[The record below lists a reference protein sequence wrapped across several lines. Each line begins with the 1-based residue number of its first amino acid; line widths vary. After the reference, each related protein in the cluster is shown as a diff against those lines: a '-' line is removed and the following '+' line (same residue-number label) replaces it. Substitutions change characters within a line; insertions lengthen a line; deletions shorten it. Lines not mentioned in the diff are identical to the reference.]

1 MILIQQAAKTVK
13 SSRNAARK
21 LSQQEKNQP
30 RSLIQLET
38 KNWVISPWR
47 FCLASNSIIWKND
60 RNEIKYWK
68 WYCLT
73 ILGNHSH
80 GQPDRSGIADDP
92 NRNAKTKKLQLIN
105 HGSRNQSNL
114 DTNTTIK
121 AYNNHNESNRRGQ
134 KSNWQSLCEKS
145 VAIAKILNSF
155 SMKLSNILVT
165 TLDKIFRHTKKM
177 SNQSH
182 KLATPTKSYERQ

>member
-1 MILIQQAAKTVK
+1 M
-13 SSRNAARK
+13 
-21 LSQQEKNQP
+21 
-30 RSLIQLET
+30 
-38 KNWVISPWR
+38 
-47 FCLASNSIIWKND
+47 
-60 RNEIKYWK
+60 
-68 WYCLT
+68 
-73 ILGNHSH
+73 
-80 GQPDRSGIADDP
+80 
-92 NRNAKTKKLQLIN
+92 QLIN

-121 AYNNHNESNRRGQ
+121 AYNNDNKSDRPEQ

-182 KLATPTKSYERQ
+182 KLATPTKSYEGQ